1 MTPFE
6 FGAVVLVRV
15 PFTDQRGSKQRPA
28 VVVSGAAYG
37 RARPDVILMAVT
49 SRNRSKPGY
58 GEIGIE
64 DWSAAGLLKPST
76 IKPVLFT
83 IEQRL
88 VVRLLGRLIKDDRV
102 ALKKGC
108 RNLIG

>member
-1 MTPFE
+1 MTHFE
-6 FGAVVLVRV
+6 FGDVVLVRM
-15 PFTDQRGSKQRPA
+15 PFTDQHGSKQRPA

-37 RARPDVILMAVT
+37 RARPDLILMAVT
-49 SRNRSKPGY
+49 SRIRSPRGY
-58 GEIGIE
+58 GEIDIE
-64 DWSAAGLLKPST
+64 DWSAAGLLRPSI

-88 VVRLLGRLIKDDRV
+88 VVRVLGRLMKDDRA

>member
-1 MTPFE
+1 MTHFE
-6 FGAVVLVRV
+6 FGDVVLVRV
-15 PFTDQRGSKQRPA
+15 PFTDQRGLKQRPA
-28 VVVSGAAYG
+28 VVVSGVAYG
-37 RARPDVILMAVT
+37 RARPDVILTAVT
-49 SRNRSKPGY
+49 SRIRSPRGY

-64 DWSAAGLLKPST
+64 DWRTAGLLKPST

-88 VVRLLGRLIKDDRV
+88 VVRVLGRLMKDDRA

>member
-6 FGAVVLVRV
+6 FGDVVLVRV

-49 SRNRSKPGY
+49 SRIRSTLGY

-64 DWSAAGLLKPST
+64 DWRVAGLLRPST
-76 IKPVLFT
+76 IKPLLFT

-88 VVRLLGRLIKDDRV
+88 VVRVLGRLVKDDRAAV
-102 ALKKGC
+102 KKGC